1 MRLTEFDL
9 ESQGAVWLN
18 GRDYGLE
25 GRVLATCV
33 ALLLAAV
40 VWVRPGRQTSERMF
54 WEADDSQ
61 ASEPGRVASTLLGDL
76 PGGYRDSG
84 AASEDRSTDSG
95 AARRVVRNLNAEFGT
110 SRVQITRSKKP

>member
-1 MRLTEFDL
+1 MAWKAESWRHAWRCFLRL
-9 ESQGAVWLN
+9 S
-18 GRDYGLE
+18 
-25 GRVLATCV
+25 
-33 ALLLAAV
+33 
-40 VWVRPGRQTSERMF
+40 WVHPGRQTSERMF

-61 ASEPGRVASTLLGDL
+61 ASEPGSVASTLLGDL